1 VKTRRART
9 EPAVGGQTLVILG
22 FLPPEPWTPARPD
35 AIFAA
40 GMPRRTNGSALA
52 LDQVRAHTLP
62 NGLRVR
68 LLHDA
73 STPTLSYYTFFQ
85 VGSRNEKL
93 GTTGISHLFEHMMFN
108 GAERYGPKEFDR
120 VLESRG
126 GHSNAYTSND
136 VTAYYEDFAAE
147 ALETVVD
154 LESDRMRSL
163 RLTSESLEQE
173 REVVKE
179 ERRLR
184 TENSIFGLMEEQ
196 LEALVFLAHP
206 YRWPV
211 IGWMEDIE
219 RITRDDCE
227 AFFRTYYAPNNAA
240 IYVVGDMDPDRTLAA
255 IERDYA
261 GIPAGPRPAP
271 VPAGEPPQR
280 GERRAR
286 VRYPAQAPAVLV
298 GWRGPAARSPDSSA
312 LDVLQVCLA
321 VGEASRLR
329 RRLVQETELAV
340 SVSIS
345 WGWRI
350 DPGVF
355 LAFVELTPG
364 TAPERAETILWA
376 EIAKVAARGVAPAE
390 IHRAKALLRSSVL
403 HELATHHGIAH
414 ALGQA
419 EALLGDW
426 REAGRALEHY
436 AQVSPR
442 DVRRVAAEYLDPAR
456 RCVVV
461 LEPELRS

>member
-1 VKTRRART
+1 MDAR
-9 EPAVGGQTLVILG
+9 PVGGYVRRSMRASR
-22 FLPPEPWTPARPD
+22 PAPV
-35 AIFAA
+35 
-40 GMPRRTNGSALA
+40 
-52 LDQVRAHTLP
+52 LDLERVRAVSLP

-68 LLHDA
+68 LLPDRSA
-73 STPTLSYYTFFQ
+73 PTLSYYTFFQ

-108 GAERYGPKEFDR
+108 GAAKYGPKEFDR
-120 VLESRG
+120 VLEARG

-163 RLTSESLEQE
+163 RLTDESLEQE

-219 RITRDDCE
+219 RITRNDCE
-227 AFFRTYYAPNNAA
+227 AFFRTYYAPSNAA
-240 IYVVGDMDPDRTLAA
+240 VYVVGDLDPDATLAL
-255 IERDYA
+255 IERHYSDV
-261 GIPAGPRPAP
+261 PAGPPPAP

-280 GERRAR
+280 GERRAL
-286 VRYPAQAPAVLV
+286 VRHPAQAPAILA
-298 GWRGPAARSPDSSA
+298 GWRGPAAKSPDSSA

-321 VGEASRLR
+321 VGESSRLR
-329 RRLVQETELAV
+329 RKLVQEEEVAV

-355 LAFVELTPG
+355 LAFVELSPG
-364 TAPERAETILWA
+364 VPVARAEELLWG
-376 EIAKVAARGVAPAE
+376 EIAKVAARGVSTAE
-390 IHRAKALLRSSVL
+390 VARAKALLRSSVL
-403 HELATHHGIAH
+403 HELATHHGVAH

-436 AQVSPR
+436 ATVTPR
-442 DVRRVAAEYLDPAR
+442 DVRRVAAEFLDRSR
-456 RCVVV
+456 RNVVV
-461 LEPELRS
+461 LEPEVP

>member
-1 VKTRRART
+1 MPSFVHRGVLDLDR
-9 EPAVGGQTLVILG
+9 VI
-22 FLPPEPWTPARPD
+22 
-35 AIFAA
+35 
-40 GMPRRTNGSALA
+40 
-52 LDQVRAHTLP
+52 AHTLP

-68 LLHDA
+68 LLA
-73 STPTLSYYTFFQ
+73 ERSTPALSYYTFFQ

-108 GAERYGPKEFDR
+108 GAARYGPKEFDR

-211 IGWMEDIE
+211 IGWMDDIE
-219 RITRDDCE
+219 RISRDDCE
-227 AFFRTYYAPNNAA
+227 SFFRTYYAPSNAA
-240 IYVVGDMDPDRTLAA
+240 VYVVGDLDPDPTLAL
-255 IERDYA
+255 IERHYGDT
-261 GIPAGPRPAP
+261 PAGPAPAP
-271 VPAGEPPQR
+271 VPPGEPAQR
-280 GERRAR
+280 GERRAF
-286 VRYPAQAPAVLV
+286 VRYPAQAPAILA
-298 GWRGPAARSPDSSA
+298 GWRGPAARSADSSA

-329 RRLVQETELAV
+329 RKLVQQAEVAV

-355 LAFVELTPG
+355 LAFVELAPG
-364 TAPERAETILWA
+364 VAVERAERLLFD
-376 EIAKVAARGVAPAE
+376 EIAKVAAGGVSTAE
-390 IHRAKALLRSSVL
+390 MGRAKALLRSSVL

-436 AQVSPR
+436 AAVGAR

-456 RCVVV
+456 RCVVL
-461 LEPELRS
+461 LEPEGRR

>member
-1 VKTRRART
+1 MD
-9 EPAVGGQTLVILG
+9 
-22 FLPPEPWTPARPD
+22 ARP
-35 AIFAA
+35 
-40 GMPRRTNGSALA
+40 PSTV
-52 LDQVRAHTLP
+52 LDLDRVRAHTLP

-68 LLHDA
+68 LLPDR

-85 VGSRNEKL
+85 VGSRNERL

-108 GAERYGPKEFDR
+108 GAARYGPKEFDR
-120 VLESRG
+120 VLEARG

-147 ALETVVD
+147 ALETVAD

-163 RLTSESLEQE
+163 RLTEESLEQE

-211 IGWMEDIE
+211 IGWMDDIQ
-219 RITRDDCE
+219 RITRADCE
-227 AFFRTYYAPNNAA
+227 TFFRTYYAPNNAA
-240 IYVVGDMDPDRTLAA
+240 IYVVGDLEVEPTLAL
-255 IERDYA
+255 IERHYA
-261 GIPAGPRPAP
+261 DVPAGPAP
-271 VPAGEPPQR
+271 VPAPPGEPPQR
-280 GERRAR
+280 GERRAK
-286 VRYPAQAPAVLV
+286 VRYPAQAPAILA
-298 GWRGPAARSPDSSA
+298 GWRGPAATSPDSSA

-321 VGEASRLR
+321 VGESSRLKR
-329 RRLVQETELAV
+329 KLVQELELAV
-340 SVSIS
+340 SVSIN

-355 LAFVELTPG
+355 VAFVELAPG
-364 TAPERAETILWA
+364 VAPARAEAILWS
-376 EIAKVAARGVAPAE
+376 EIAKVAERGVSATE
-390 IHRAKALLRSSVL
+390 VRRAKALLRSSVL
-403 HELATHHGIAH
+403 HELATHHGVAH

-426 REAGRALEHY
+426 HEAGRALQHY
-436 AQVSPR
+436 AEVMPR
-442 DVRRVAAEYLDPAR
+442 DVRRVAAEYLDPTR

-461 LEPELRS
+461 LEPEALR

>member
-1 VKTRRART
+1 V
-9 EPAVGGQTLVILG
+9 
-22 FLPPEPWTPARPD
+22 
-35 AIFAA
+35 
-40 GMPRRTNGSALA
+40 
-52 LDQVRAHTLP
+52 LDLERVRAHTLP

-68 LLHDA
+68 LLHDGTA
-73 STPTLSYYTFFQ
+73 PTLSYYTFFQ
-85 VGSRNEKL
+85 VGSRNERL

-108 GAERYGPKEFDR
+108 GAEKYGPKEFDR
-120 VLESRG
+120 VLEARG

-136 VTAYYEDFAAE
+136 VTAYYEDFASD

-163 RLTSESLEQE
+163 RLTAESLEQE

-211 IGWMEDIE
+211 IGWMDDIE
-219 RITRDDCE
+219 RITREDCE
-227 AFFRTYYAPNNAA
+227 AFFRTYYAPSNAA
-240 IYVVGDMDPDRTLAA
+240 VYAVGDLDPDRTLELV
-255 IERDYA
+255 ERHY
-261 GIPAGPRPAP
+261 GSIPAGPRPAP
-271 VPAGEPPQR
+271 VPLGEPPQR
-280 GERRAR
+280 GERRAT
-286 VRYPAQAPAVLV
+286 VRYPAQAPALLA
-298 GWRGPAARSPDSSA
+298 GWRGPAARSPDSAA

-321 VGEASRLR
+321 VGESSRLR
-329 RRLVQETELAV
+329 RRLVQQEELAV
-340 SVSIS
+340 SISIS

-355 LAFVELTPG
+355 LVFAELGPRVR
-364 TAPERAETILWA
+364 PQRAEAILWE
-376 EIAKVAARGVAPAE
+376 EIARVATKGVSAVE
-390 IHRAKALLRSSVL
+390 VRRAQALLRSSVL

-419 EALLGDW
+419 EALIGDW
-426 REAGRALEHY
+426 REAGRALQHY
-436 AQVSPR
+436 AAVGPR
-442 DVRRVAAEYLDPAR
+442 EVRRVAADYLDPSR

-461 LEPELRS
+461 LEPEVRR

>member
-1 VKTRRART
+1 MATP
-9 EPAVGGQTLVILG
+9 PAHTGV
-22 FLPPEPWTPARPD
+22 
-35 AIFAA
+35 
-40 GMPRRTNGSALA
+40 
-52 LDQVRAHTLP
+52 LDLEQVRAHTLP

-68 LLHDA
+68 LLHDRSA
-73 STPTLSYYTFFQ
+73 PTLSYYTFFQ
-85 VGSRNEKL
+85 VGSRNERL

-108 GAERYGPKEFDR
+108 GAAKYGPKEFDR

-136 VTAYYEDFAAE
+136 VTAYYEDFAPD
-147 ALETVVD
+147 ALETVID

-163 RLTSESLEQE
+163 RLTTDSLEQE

-196 LEALVFLAHP
+196 LESLVFLAHP

-211 IGWMEDIE
+211 IGWMDDIE

-240 IYVVGDMDPDRTLAA
+240 VYVVGDMDPDATLELL
-255 IERDYA
+255 ERHYA
-261 GIPAGPRPAP
+261 DIPAGPRPAP
-271 VPAGEPPQR
+271 VPQGEPPQR
-280 GERRAR
+280 GERRAV
-286 VRYPAQAPAVLV
+286 VRYPAQAPALLA
-298 GWRGPAARSPDSSA
+298 GWRGPAARSSDSAA

-321 VGEASRLR
+321 VGESSRLR
-329 RRLVQETELAV
+329 RRLVQDEEVAV
-340 SVSIS
+340 SVSIG

-355 LAFVELTPG
+355 LAFAEL
-364 TAPERAETILWA
+364 APKVKSARAEAILWEELDRVATKGVSGA
-376 EIAKVAARGVAPAE
+376 EVR
-390 IHRAKALLRSSVL
+390 RAQALLRSSVL

-426 REAGRALEHY
+426 REAGHALEHY
-436 AQVSPR
+436 AAVGPR
-442 DVRRVAAEYLDPAR
+442 DVRRVAAEYLDPSR
-456 RCVVV
+456 RNVVA
-461 LEPELRS
+461 LDPEVKR

>member
-1 VKTRRART
+1 MPPASQR
-9 EPAVGGQTLVILG
+9 PAVDL
-22 FLPPEPWTPARPD
+22 
-35 AIFAA
+35 
-40 GMPRRTNGSALA
+40 S
-52 LDQVRAHTLP
+52 QVRAHTLP

-68 LLHDA
+68 LFPDRSA
-73 STPTLSYYTFFQ
+73 PTVSYYTFFQ
-85 VGSRNEKL
+85 VGSRNERL

-108 GAERYGPKEFDR
+108 GAAKYGPKEFDR

-136 VTAYYEDFAAE
+136 VTAYYEDFASDAFP
-147 ALETVVD
+147 TVVD

-163 RLTSESLEQE
+163 RLTADSLEQE

-211 IGWMEDIE
+211 IGWMEDIQ
-219 RITRDDCE
+219 RITREDCE
-227 AFFRTYYAPNNAA
+227 GFFRTYYAPSNAA
-240 IYVVGDMDPDRTLAA
+240 VYCVGDVDPDEALRLVEATYG
-255 IERDYA
+255 D
-261 GIPAGPRPAP
+261 IPAGPRPAP
-271 VPAGEPPQR
+271 VPQGEPAQR
-280 GERRAR
+280 GERRAV
-286 VRYPAQAPAVLV
+286 VRYPAQAPAVLA
-298 GWRGPAARSPDSSA
+298 GWRGPAARSPDAAA

-321 VGEASRLR
+321 VGESSRLR
-329 RRLVQETELAV
+329 RRMVQELELAV
-340 SVSIS
+340 SISIS

-355 LAFVELTPG
+355 LAFAELSPGVRVEKAEAVLWG
-364 TAPERAETILWA
+364 ELANVASKGVSAAEVSRA
-376 EIAKVAARGVAPAE
+376 R
-390 IHRAKALLRSSVL
+390 ALLRSSVL

-436 AQVSPR
+436 AAVGVR
-442 DVRRVAAEYLDPAR
+442 DVKRVAAEYLDPAR

-461 LEPELRS
+461 LEPEVSR

>member
-1 VKTRRART
+1 MPGRAQ
-9 EPAVGGQTLVILG
+9 PAL
-22 FLPPEPWTPARPD
+22 
-35 AIFAA
+35 
-40 GMPRRTNGSALA
+40 
-52 LDQVRAHTLP
+52 LDLDRVRAHTLP
-62 NGLRVR
+62 NGLRLR
-68 LLHDA
+68 LLRDA
-73 STPTLSYYTFFQ
+73 STPTVSYYTFFQ
-85 VGSRNEKL
+85 VGSRNEQL

-120 VLESRG
+120 VLEARG

-147 ALETVVD
+147 ALETVID

-163 RLTSESLEQE
+163 RLTAESLEQE

-184 TENSIFGLMEEQ
+184 TENSVFGLMEEQ
-196 LEALVFLAHP
+196 LESLVFLAHP

-211 IGWMEDIE
+211 IGWMDDIE

-227 AFFRTYYAPNNAA
+227 AFFRTYYAPSNAA
-240 IYVVGDMDPDRTLAA
+240 IYVVGDVDPDATLALL
-255 IERDYA
+255 ERSY
-261 GIPAGPRPAP
+261 GPVPAGPSAAP

-280 GERRAR
+280 GERRAV
-286 VRYPAQAPAVLV
+286 VRYPAQAPALLV

-321 VGEASRLR
+321 VGESSRLR
-329 RRLVQETELAV
+329 RRLVHETEVAV

-355 LAFVELTPG
+355 LAFVELAPG
-364 TAPERAETILWA
+364 VRPARAEALLWE
-376 EIAKVAARGVAPAE
+376 EIAKVAARGVSTAE
-390 IHRAKALLRSSVL
+390 VARAKALLRSSVL
-403 HELATHHGIAH
+403 HELATHHGVAH

-419 EALLGDW
+419 AALLGDW
-426 REAGRALEHY
+426 REAGRALDHY
-436 AQVSPR
+436 AAVGPK

-461 LEPELRS
+461 LEPEGRR

>member
-1 VKTRRART
+1 MDAR
-9 EPAVGGQTLVILG
+9 PVGGYVRRSMRASR
-22 FLPPEPWTPARPD
+22 PAPV
-35 AIFAA
+35 
-40 GMPRRTNGSALA
+40 
-52 LDQVRAHTLP
+52 LDLERVRAVSLP

-68 LLHDA
+68 LLPDRSA
-73 STPTLSYYTFFQ
+73 PTLSYYTFFQ

-108 GAERYGPKEFDR
+108 GAAKYGPKEFDR
-120 VLESRG
+120 VLEARG

-163 RLTSESLEQE
+163 RLTDESLEQE

-219 RITRDDCE
+219 RITRNDCE
-227 AFFRTYYAPNNAA
+227 AFFRTYYAPSNAA
-240 IYVVGDMDPDRTLAA
+240 VYVVGDLDPDATLAL
-255 IERDYA
+255 IERHYSDV
-261 GIPAGPRPAP
+261 PAGPSPAP

-280 GERRAR
+280 GERRAL
-286 VRYPAQAPAVLV
+286 VRHPAQAPAILA
-298 GWRGPAARSPDSSA
+298 GWRGPAAKSPDSSA

-321 VGEASRLR
+321 VGESSRLR
-329 RRLVQETELAV
+329 RKLVQEEEVAV

-345 WGWRI
+345 WGRRI

-355 LAFVELTPG
+355 LAFVELSPG
-364 TAPERAETILWA
+364 VPVARAEELLWG
-376 EIAKVAARGVAPAE
+376 EIAKVAARGVSTAE
-390 IHRAKALLRSSVL
+390 VARAKALLRSSVL
-403 HELATHHGIAH
+403 HELATHHGVAH

-436 AQVSPR
+436 ATVTPR
-442 DVRRVAAEYLDPAR
+442 DVRRVAAEFLDRSR
-456 RCVVV
+456 RNVVV
-461 LEPELRS
+461 LEPEVP

>member
-1 VKTRRART
+1 MPPRP
-9 EPAVGGQTLVILG
+9 PAAPI
-22 FLPPEPWTPARPD
+22 D
-35 AIFAA
+35 
-40 GMPRRTNGSALA
+40 
-52 LDQVRAHTLP
+52 LDRVRAHTLP

-68 LLHDA
+68 LLADA
-73 STPTLSYYTFFQ
+73 STPTLSYYTFFR
-85 VGSRNEKL
+85 VGSRNERH

-108 GAERYGPKEFDR
+108 GASRYGPKEFDR
-120 VLESRG
+120 VLEARG

-136 VTAYYEDFAAE
+136 VTAYYEDFAAD
-147 ALETVVD
+147 ALETVLD

-163 RLTSESLEQE
+163 RLTDESLEQE

-211 IGWMEDIE
+211 IGWMDDIQ
-219 RITRDDCE
+219 RITRADCE
-227 AFFRTYYAPNNAA
+227 TFFRTYYAPTNAA
-240 IYVVGDMDPDRTLAA
+240 VYVVGDQDPDRTLALL
-255 IERDYA
+255 ERYYGD
-261 GIPAGPRPAP
+261 IPAGPPPAP
-271 VPAGEPPQR
+271 VAAGEPPQR
-280 GERRAR
+280 GERRAAIR
-286 VRYPAQAPAVLV
+286 HPAQAPALLA
-298 GWRGPAARSPDSSA
+298 GWRGPPATSADASA

-329 RRLVQETELAV
+329 RRLVQQAELAV
-340 SVSIS
+340 SVSVS

-355 LAFVELTPG
+355 MGFLELAPGASVERV
-364 TAPERAETILWA
+364 EKILWA
-376 EIAKVAARGVAPAE
+376 EIARVAEHGVTAAE
-390 IHRAKALLRSSVL
+390 LRRAKALLRSSVL
-403 HELATHHGIAH
+403 HELATHHGTAH

-436 AQVSPR
+436 ERVGPR
-442 DVRRVAAEYLDPAR
+442 DVRRVAEEYLDPSR
-456 RCVVV
+456 RSVVV
-461 LEPELRS
+461 LEPEAAR

>member
-1 VKTRRART
+1 MDARRVGRYVARRMPT
-9 EPAVGGQTLVILG
+9 SSPAAV
-22 FLPPEPWTPARPD
+22 
-35 AIFAA
+35 
-40 GMPRRTNGSALA
+40 
-52 LDQVRAHTLP
+52 LDLDKVSAHTLG
-62 NGLRVR
+62 NGLRIR
-68 LLHDA
+68 LLTER

-108 GAERYGPKEFDR
+108 GAARYGPKEFDR
-120 VLESRG
+120 VLEAKG

-136 VTAYYEDFAAE
+136 VTAYYEDFASE
-147 ALETVVD
+147 ALETVLD

-163 RLTSESLEQE
+163 RLTEESLEQE

-206 YRWPV
+206 YRWPI
-211 IGWMEDIE
+211 IGWMDDIQ
-219 RITRDDCE
+219 RITRADCE
-227 AFFRTYYAPNNAA
+227 GFFRTYYAPNNAA
-240 IYVVGDMDPDRTLAA
+240 IYVVGDLDERATLAL
-255 IERDYA
+255 IERYYGDV
-261 GIPAGPRPAP
+261 PAGPRPAP
-271 VPAGEPPQR
+271 VPPGEPVQR
-280 GERRAR
+280 GERRAV
-286 VRYPAQAPAVLV
+286 VRYPAQAPALLA
-298 GWRGPAARSPDSSA
+298 GWRGPAAASADSSA

-321 VGEASRLR
+321 VGESSRLR

-355 LAFVELTPG
+355 LAFVELAPG
-364 TAPERAETILWA
+364 VPVERTEALLWK
-376 EIAKVAARGVAPAE
+376 EIAAVAARGVSAAE
-390 IHRAKALLRSSVL
+390 VRRARALLRSSVL

-419 EALLGDW
+419 ETLLGDW

-436 AQVSPR
+436 EKVTPAE
-442 DVRRVAAEYLDPAR
+442 VRRVAAEYLDPAR

-461 LEPELRS
+461 LEPEKVR